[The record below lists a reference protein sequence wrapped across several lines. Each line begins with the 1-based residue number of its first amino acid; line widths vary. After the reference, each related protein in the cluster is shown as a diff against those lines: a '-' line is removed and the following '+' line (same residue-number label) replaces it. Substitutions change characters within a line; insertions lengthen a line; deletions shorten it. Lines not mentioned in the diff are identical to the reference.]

1 MNQEFKD
8 WNNELNQ
15 IGKII
20 LEKER
25 ECLERLG
32 RGLTPDNCDERYP
45 DQYFKKVGYNLWAG
59 YEKNGVQV
67 QYPHFEEYGGGS
79 GGELKD
85 KRTPAKM
92 KSIRSSSAMTYNLLG
107 NKRIELINGTERF
120 SEGTYDIEYEKQLY
134 TIRENSQPANLDAYL
149 YKKDSQEAI
158 FCEMKM
164 LEWIFNKPGA
174 LKEAY
179 TNAKVYYSNTAEDTK
194 TTDAFLK
201 AIKILKAEMPTYEEA
216 ICYKPLEK
224 DGVLVLNRKGKQRNE
239 AVKGFVQ
246 HFYRYDA
253 WQMFKHTLGIY
264 NMTSEITREE
274 ISVLIAGTRTKKGR
288 SIVELPKLHKVT
300 LLNVVFEPSENL
312 FTGELKEIYKRVK
325 ELERENFIQFRN
337 AMVESGVVEA
347 FDRDCH
353 IDFDMQY
360 MSAAQFMDCFDL
372 GERKDFLER
381 YRLGV

>member
-1 MNQEFKD
+1 MNKEFKG
-8 WNNELNQ
+8 WNKELNQ

-25 ECLERLG
+25 ECLESLG

-45 DQYFKKVGYNLWAG
+45 DQYFKEVGYNLWAG

-67 QYPHFEEYGGGS
+67 HYPHFKEYGGAD

-85 KRTPAKM
+85 SEKTPAKM

-107 NKRIELINGTERF
+107 NESVEIKGTERF
-120 SEGTYDIEYEKQLY
+120 SKGTYKVEYEKKLY
-134 TIRENSQPANLDAYL
+134 TLKGNPHPANLDAYL

-164 LEWIFNKPGA
+164 MEWIFNKPGF
-174 LKEAY
+174 LREAY
-179 TNAKVYYSNTAEDTK
+179 CDAGNYYSSAAADTK

-201 AIKILKAEMPTYEEA
+201 AIKMLKAEMLPDEG
-216 ICYKPLEK
+216 I
-224 DGVLVLNRKGKQRNE
+224 
-239 AVKGFVQ
+239 
-246 HFYRYDA
+246 FYRYDA

-264 NMTSEITREE
+264 NMTSDITRKE
-274 ISVLIAGTRTKKGR
+274 ISRLITNSRAKNGR
-288 SIVELPKLHKVT
+288 SIAEVPELHKVT
-300 LLNVVFEPSENL
+300 LLNVVFEPSEGL
-312 FTGELKEIYKRVK
+312 FTGELKEIYQRVK
-325 ELERENFIQFRN
+325 ELERENFMQFRK

-347 FDRDCH
+347 FERDCH
-353 IDFDMQY
+353 IDFDIQY
-360 MSAAQFMDCFDL
+360 MSAAQFMNCFEL

-381 YRLGV
+381 YRLKI